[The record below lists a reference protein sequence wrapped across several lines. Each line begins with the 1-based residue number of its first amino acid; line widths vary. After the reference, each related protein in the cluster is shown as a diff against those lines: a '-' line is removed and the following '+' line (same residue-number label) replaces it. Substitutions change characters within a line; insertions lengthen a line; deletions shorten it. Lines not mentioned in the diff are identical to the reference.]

1 MDRRLKSLLI
11 FVAILVALNFFF
23 GEMDYGV
30 HISIVG
36 SLVLTFVVSALM
48 NMGGGSSRGG

>member
-1 MDRRLKSLLI
+1 MGRGIQSLII
-11 FVAILVALNFFF
+11 FIVIIVILNFFL

-36 SLVLTFVVSALM
+36 SLVLTVVVSLIMNAL
-48 NMGGGSSRGG
+48 GGSGRR